1 MFPVNRLML
10 GFRNISTGQVVQIP
24 QLSKDRPYLVV
35 AARRVSG
42 QYGPT
47 VLLSLRSEEDDTILL
62 KVLLPLRYAN
72 VFEDEDIDDI
82 NQGRKGYN
90 LIYLGM
96 SGPAYLLSLIL

>member
-10 GFRNISTGQVVQIP
+10 GFRNISTGQVFQIP

-47 VLLSLRSEEDDTILL
+47 VLLSVRSEEDTILL
-62 KVLLPLRYAN
+62 KVFLPRRYAED
-72 VFEDEDIDDI
+72 FEDEDIYDI
-82 NQGRKGYN
+82 NQGRKRYK
-90 LIYLGM
+90 LIYAGM
-96 SGPAYLLSLIL
+96 SGPAYLLRLIL

>member
-1 MFPVNRLML
+1 ML
-10 GFRNISTGQVVQIP
+10 AFRNISTGQVVQIA
-24 QLSKDRPYLVV
+24 QLTKDRPYLVV

-62 KVLLPLRYAN
+62 KLFLPRRYAD

-82 NQGRKGYN
+82 NQGRKRYK
-90 LIYLGM
+90 LIYLRM
-96 SGPAYLLSLIL
+96 SGPPYLLGLIL